1 MKINS
6 DINILGGIPDWGILK
21 IFLARVGN
29 GSGNSGSLQSQLGIK
44 TDKSLQRFQKAV
56 FTNVLSFQN
65 DQVKSLVTATIETE
79 GVTSDVLL
87 LIFWNTSFNNEL
99 LHYLNTHVFF
109 PSFYSGRVALQAPE
123 VMACLK
129 DLKHNEPD
137 LKKWTELT
145 FQMNASKYLT
155 LLKKFGL
162 VSGTQTKTIIHP
174 YLNDKMFVVFVY
186 WFVAVE
192 TNTNLLASQW
202 LGYSFSDKA
211 IFIERVMQKKYARY
225 FEIAYTGDNLKVKP
239 IVTYQDIFNDLK

>member
-21 IFLARVGN
+21 VFLTRVGN

-56 FTNVLSFQN
+56 FANVLRFQN
-65 DQVKSLVTATIETE
+65 DRVSNLVTTAIEAE
-79 GVTSDVLL
+79 GVTRDVLL
-87 LIFWNTSFNNEL
+87 LLFWNTSVNNEL

-129 DLKHNEPD
+129 DLKNDEPD
-137 LKKWTELT
+137 LKKWSELT

-162 VSGTQTKTIIHP
+162 VSGTQTKTIVHP
-174 YLNDKMFVVFVY
+174 YLNDKMFVVFVF
-186 WFVAVE
+186 WLLAVE
-192 TNTNLLASQW
+192 ANSNLLTSRW
-202 LGYSFSDKA
+202 LEYCFSEKA
-211 IFIERVMQKKYARY
+211 IFVERVMQKKYARY
-225 FEIAYTGDNLKVKP
+225 FEITYTGENLKVQP
-239 IVTYQDIFNDLK
+239 IVTYQEIFNDLK